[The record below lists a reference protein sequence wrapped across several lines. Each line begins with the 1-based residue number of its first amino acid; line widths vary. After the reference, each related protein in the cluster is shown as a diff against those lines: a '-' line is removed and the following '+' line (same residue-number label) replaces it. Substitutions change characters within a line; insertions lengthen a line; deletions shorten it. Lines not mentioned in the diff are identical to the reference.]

1 MIQATRVRETLTTI
15 AALGV
20 GIASLA
26 TATLVT
32 LACTKDSAAS
42 TRVLGS
48 GPNGSAP
55 LAAGPH
61 ADGDHF
67 SVDGALVGSCAP
79 GSECSVALKVTVTGE
94 YHVNME
100 FPHKFTAVDAPGVE
114 FLGKDPAKKNVF
126 SKTAG
131 DFVSSDP
138 KSAVLTVRFKSQAGS
153 PTIQGTMKLGVCSE
167 QNCLL
172 PQVEIAVPVTVK

>member
-1 MIQATRVRETLTTI
+1 MVQVTRVREKLTTLAAIGVGVASI
-15 AALGV
+15 AAV
-20 GIASLA
+20 
-26 TATLVT
+26 TLVT
-32 LACTKDSAAS
+32 LACSKDSAAS
-42 TRVLGS
+42 THGLGAS
-48 GPNGSAP
+48 PNGSAP

-67 SVDGALVGSCAP
+67 SIDGALVSPCAP
-79 GSECSVALKVTVTGE
+79 NSECSVALKLTVRDD

-114 FLGKDPAKKNVF
+114 FLGKDAAKKNVF
-126 SKTAG
+126 SKVSG
-131 DFVSSDP
+131 DFVSTDP
-138 KSAVLTVRFKSQAGS
+138 KSGVLTVRFKSQPGS
-153 PTIQGTMKLGVCSE
+153 PTIQGIMKIGVCSE